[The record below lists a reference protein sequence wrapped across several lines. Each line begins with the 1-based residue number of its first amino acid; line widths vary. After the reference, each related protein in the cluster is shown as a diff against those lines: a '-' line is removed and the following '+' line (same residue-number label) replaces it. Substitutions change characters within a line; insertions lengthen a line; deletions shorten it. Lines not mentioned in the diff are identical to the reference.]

1 MSIIEHAQML
11 PTATLFSKN
20 HTLAGNSRRTPFD
33 FAHPGIHRLSSPAG
47 NSTQSGNGGVVLPVT
62 PDTDLPPS
70 LGHIGC
76 ALMEVSTPEDI
87 QGTSG
92 GSSMMP
98 SSASL
103 TGTGLGEEGVGRVHL
118 VPLLVL
124 VSFTPT
130 TICSCRRNLGQQ
142 NFATMVET
150 FLSNVSFGFILDDYT
165 HNCICRTPNAQNS
178 RSTKPRATRTPTA
191 YSSCRRRR
199 H

>member
-1 MSIIEHAQML
+1 
-11 PTATLFSKN
+11 
-20 HTLAGNSRRTPFD
+20 LAGNSRRTPFD

-142 NFATMVET
+142 KFATVVEI
-150 FLSNVSFGFILDDYT
+150 FPIQRPFRLHPRRLHPQLHLPSPQRPKPQVYESPRHADSNHLLCLSSLPPVDGLVLVPVEPSLFPAL
-165 HNCICRTPNAQNS
+165 PA
-178 RSTKPRATRTPTA
+178 
-191 YSSCRRRR
+191 
-199 H
+199 